1 MSTNNKV
8 FQVLVTKGDK
18 ALAVAGTKVDALTD
32 GQLGIFD
39 ANTNLA
45 VVTPV
50 KEFYLAVGVD
60 TDGDGTIDN
69 IVTSA
74 GQVIQSE
81 NVRDITSQEYT
92 APTPMEF
99 EITDYDTVLP
109 DTDYS
114 VKLEFRNAQIYA
126 RQGYNQ
132 FAKTFSVRTSCVEA
146 DATPAKLTDLLIEAF
161 EADESGMFK
170 AEAITGGATLEVT
183 TAPSAAEDITV
194 SIGEVDVTVAVGAS
208 DTAAQAAT
216 KIATAINAES
226 TLDVTAEADGAFVY
240 ISNASFGTVVEV
252 DEGTTAAVVA
262 VSGDSVVINLEDL
275 VDGVNPGI
283 RITTNSIAVNRF
295 CDVNTMYYNPRQTV
309 IIPSLIDS
317 FNGTGVI
324 TITQNGIPEQGAGYD
339 IKQKEYHAGGWNG
352 KPGIY
357 RDSSAIGLAMPGF
370 EYLADSSAK
379 YDQIH
384 LVYDQFST
392 AGWGEYLNNLMTTIA
407 VPTGGT
413 VTLAALTAALGAMLP
428 GFLPAE

>member
-18 ALAVAGTKVDALTD
+18 ALAVAGTKVDALED

-39 ANTNLA
+39 ASTNLA
-45 VVTPV
+45 VDTPV

-74 GQVIQSE
+74 GQVIQSA

-114 VKLEFRNAQIYA
+114 VKLEFRNAQIYT

-146 DATPAKLTDLLIEAF
+146 DATPAKLTDLLVEAF
-161 EADESGMFK
+161 EADESGMFEV
-170 AEAITGGATLEVT
+170 EAI
-183 TAPSAAEDITV
+183 
-194 SIGEVDVTVAVGAS
+194 
-208 DTAAQAAT
+208 
-216 KIATAINAES
+216 
-226 TLDVTAEADGAFVY
+226 
-240 ISNASFGTVVEV
+240 
-252 DEGTTAAVVA
+252 GTTGVKITANPLK
-262 VSGDSVVINLEDL
+262 IN
-275 VDGVNPGI
+275 NF
-283 RITTNSIAVNRF
+283 S
-295 CDVNTMYYNPRQTV
+295 DVNTMYYNPRQTV
-309 IIPSLIDS
+309 IIPSLVDG
-317 FNGTGVI
+317 FNCTGKVEV
-324 TITQNGIPEQGAGYD
+324 TVEGVVEQGSGYD

-352 KPGIY
+352 KPGPY
-357 RDSSAIGLAMPGF
+357 RASTAVGLAMPGF

-413 VTLAALTAALGAMLP
+413 VTLAALTAALEAMLP